1 MLVAAMNPCPCG
13 YYGDEENGVKVISLA
28 DGAGSQPHS
37 EVGAE
42 LVCREICN
50 LLAKNFVEYLMYFE
64 YEKED
69 LKESFY
75 DQREGCTYHTIKCPY
90 CGVDLCIG
98 ERRKR
103 D

>member
-1 MLVAAMNPCPCG
+1 MAIKIIKEGNKKEVFEGWCRYCG
-13 YYGDEENGVKVISLA
+13 CE
-28 DGAGSQPHS
+28 
-37 EVGAE
+37 
-42 LVCREICN
+42 
-50 LLAKNFVEYLMYFE
+50 FE

-69 LKESFY
+69 LGDSFY

-90 CGVDLCIG
+90 CHRGLCIE